1 MSITLW
7 MPETD
12 PHILAVL
19 GKLGEELNE
28 LSARVSRA
36 IVQGVDELDPDTN
49 RFNSEELTREIS
61 DVYACLIL
69 LRERMGIG
77 HDPSRLESKLSGYR
91 TWHVLIDEEL
101 SK

>member
-1 MSITLW
+1 

-12 PHILAVL
+12 PHVLAAL
-19 GKLGEELNE
+19 GKLSEELNE
-28 LSARVSRA
+28 LAGRVSRS
-36 IVQGVDELDPDTN
+36 IIQGVDAIDPDTKRAN
-49 RFNSEELTREIS
+49 HDELTREIS